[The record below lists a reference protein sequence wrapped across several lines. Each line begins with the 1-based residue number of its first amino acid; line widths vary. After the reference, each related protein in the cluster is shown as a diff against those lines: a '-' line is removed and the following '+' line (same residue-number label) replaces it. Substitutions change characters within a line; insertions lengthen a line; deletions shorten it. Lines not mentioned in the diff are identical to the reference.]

1 MDIAKRWYERARLS
15 RDDYD
20 RFIYAYIALNYLY
33 VGERRNGEGERACA
47 VRFACE
53 KCVICQFEPFACDVS
68 EYQRSPVVDML
79 HTDRCYPVTN
89 QRKGLFEAIYQVRCN
104 LFHGN
109 KCLGDPRDAKLVR
122 QGADVLIGLLNGILK
137 VVI

>member
-20 RFIYAYIALNYLY
+20 RFIYAYIVLNYLY
-33 VGERRNGEGERACA
+33 AGEGERACA

-53 KCVICQFEPFACDVS
+53 KCVVCQFDPFACDVS

-89 QRKGLFEAIYQVRCN
+89 QRKGLFEAIYQVA
-104 LFHGN
+104 
-109 KCLGDPRDAKLVR
+109 PSS
-122 QGADVLIGLLNGILK
+122 VLHSRRRKRHMMKRARRSKG
-137 VVI
+137 

>member
-33 VGERRNGEGERACA
+33 AGERRNGEGERACA

-53 KCVICQFEPFACDVS
+53 KCVVCQFDPFACDVS

-79 HTDRCYPVTN
+79 HTDRCYPVTPGG
-89 QRKGLFEAIYQVRCN
+89 RCFDWVAKWDSESSHMIDCGLRRGCGSI
-104 LFHGN
+104 H
-109 KCLGDPRDAKLVR
+109 
-122 QGADVLIGLLNGILK
+122 
-137 VVI
+137 